1 MKKIVLGIVAHVDA
15 GKTTLSE
22 GMLYLTGRIK
32 KLGRVD
38 HKNTYLDTHALEKA
52 RGITIFAKQAMFLD
66 GDTEITLLDTPG
78 HVDFSAEMERTLQVL
93 DAALLVISGSDG
105 VQAHTET
112 LWRLLRRYEIPT
124 FLFVTKTDL
133 TGFDRTA
140 LMAEIKE
147 RLDERCIAFD
157 EQDRGK
163 FMENIALSDEDL
175 LSQYL
180 ENGNLPQ
187 EAIAAQIAK
196 VNLFPCYFGSGLKL
210 DGVEALLRGL
220 DQYTEVKT
228 YPDAFGARVFK
239 IARDGQGNRLT
250 YLKITGGSLKVRTP
264 VTSHPEQSGEN
275 GEFTEK
281 INQIRLYSGEKYETT
296 EEVGAG
302 SVCAVLGLNHTRPCM
317 GLGFETAE
325 QTPVLEPVLA
335 YRLLLPDD
343 CDARSFL
350 PQLRLLEEEDPLLH
364 IVWNESLQEIYVQ
377 LMGEVQIEILTDL
390 IKERFDVAVRVDDG
404 RIMYKETIAAPVVG
418 MGHFEPLRH
427 YAEVHLLLEPLERGS
442 GLVFEADCDETMFDR
457 NTQRLILQQ
466 LEGASHAGVL
476 CGAPLT
482 DVRTT
487 LVGGRSHL
495 KHTVGGD
502 LREASLRALRQGLM
516 QAKNILLE
524 PYYRFTLAVP
534 AEQVG
539 RAINDVQGMHGTFSP
554 PSEENGM
561 MTLRGT
567 VPVASMR
574 NYFSEVLSY
583 TRGKGRL
590 HCVVAGYMECHNPAE
605 VITGS
610 GYDPESDRDHP
621 ADSIFCAKGSGFLV
635 KWDQAKSYMHVD
647 SGVRTE
653 TDVPSLPDPQVF
665 SHNFDIDEKELEA
678 IMEREFG
685 PIKRPQYRRETASAD
700 RQKRDSFVCKKDY
713 LIVDGYNMIFAWDGL
728 KELAAKDLA
737 AARHQLIELLGN
749 YRGFVRNELV
759 LVFDG
764 YKVKGNLGE
773 RFDTHQIHVVYTKEG
788 ETGDMYIERL
798 LREIGKNYAVRVA
811 TSDAL
816 IQLSAV
822 SSGVLRVSAA
832 ELKAEIDLVGER
844 IKGEMDRL
852 QRENEMRRIHQTL
865 RIEGNGDDN

>member
-1 MKKIVLGIVAHVDA
+1 MKKMVLGIVAHVDA

-22 GMLYLTGRIK
+22 GMLYLTGKIK
-32 KLGRVD
+32 KPGRVD
-38 HKNTYLDTHALEKA
+38 HGNTYLDTHTLEKA
-52 RGITIFAKQAMFLD
+52 RGITIFVKQAMFID

-93 DAALLVISGSDG
+93 DDALLVISGSAG

-112 LWRLLRRYEIPT
+112 LWHLLRRYEIPT

-140 LMAEIKE
+140 LMTEIKE
-147 RLDERCIAFD
+147 RLDGRCVAFD
-157 EQDRGK
+157 EEDHGK
-163 FMENIALSDEDL
+163 LMENIALSDEEL

-180 ENGNLPQ
+180 ERGNLPQ

-196 VNLFPCYFGSGLKL
+196 GNLFPCYFGSGLKL

-220 DQYTEVKT
+220 DRYTAAKT

-250 YLKITGGSLKVRTP
+250 YLKVTGGSLKVRTP
-264 VTSHPEQSGEN
+264 VTYHPEQSGES
-275 GEFTEK
+275 GEYTEK

-302 SVCAVLGLNHTRPCM
+302 NVCAVLGLNHTRPGM
-317 GLGFETAE
+317 GLGFEKAE
-325 QTPVLEPVLA
+325 QAPVLEPVLS

-343 CDARSFL
+343 CDARRFL

-390 IKERFDVAVRVDDG
+390 IEDRFGVAVRVDEG

-442 GLVFEADCDETMFDR
+442 GLVFEADCEETMFDR

-466 LEGASHAGVL
+466 LEAADQVGVL

-482 DVRTT
+482 DVKIT
-487 LVGGRSHL
+487 LVAGRSHL

-516 QAKNILLE
+516 QAKSLLLE
-524 PYYRFTLAVP
+524 PYYRFALTVP

-561 MTLRGT
+561 MTIRGT
-567 VPVASMR
+567 APVASMR
-574 NYFSEVLSY
+574 NYFGEIISY
-583 TRGKGRL
+583 THGTGRL
-590 HCVVAGYMECHNPAE
+590 QCTVEGYMECHNPAE
-605 VITGS
+605 VITVS
-610 GYDPESDRDHP
+610 GYDAESDQDHP
-621 ADSIFCAKGSGFLV
+621 ADSVFCVKGSGSLV
-635 KWDQAKSYMHVD
+635 KWDQVRSYMHVD

-653 TDVPSLPDPQVF
+653 ANVPSLPDPQVF
-665 SHNFDIDEKELEA
+665 SRNFNIDEKELEA

-685 PIKRPQYRRETASAD
+685 PIKRRQYRRETASAD
-700 RQKRDSFVCKKDY
+700 RQKQGSFGSRKDY

-728 KELAAKDLA
+728 KTLAAKDLA

-764 YKVKGNLGE
+764 YKIKGNPGE
-773 RFDTHQIHVVYTKEG
+773 RFDAHGIHVVYTKEG
-788 ETGDMYIERL
+788 ETADTYIEKL

-816 IQLSAV
+816 IQLFAV
-822 SSGVLRVSAA
+822 GSGVLRVSAP

-844 IKGEMDRL
+844 INEEMKRL
-852 QRENEMRRIHQTL
+852 QRENEMSRIRQPQ
-865 RIEGNGDDN
+865 RIDEKEDGN